1 MGESGDVQ
9 KKRASEIALCVR
21 DWLARNPEVGTIK
34 KLSIISGVPYSTLKK
49 IVSAQR
55 SPALPTVRKLVEH
68 AGVECLNR
76 FIEEPSVPSQETAQ
90 SDANK
95 LSMPSLKNRRSVDSV
110 PILTVPDTKCVSSS
124 QSPKD
129 ATVCKDEAKKLP
141 HTREI
146 EEKVRRVIGTF
157 YLLKEQLEFLKGENE
172 QGRDFFRKYLSK
184 RDAAYL
190 VALLQALF
198 SEDEFQ
204 RWIYFSEY
212 KTGGKNP

>member
-1 MGESGDVQ
+1 MGELVNVQ
-9 KKRASEIALCVR
+9 KKRASEIALSLR

-34 KLSIISGVPYSTLKK
+34 NLSDISNIPYSTLKK
-49 IVSAQR
+49 IFSGQR
-55 SPALPTVRKLVEH
+55 CPAPATIHKLVEY
-68 AGVECLNR
+68 AGAESLRR
-76 FIEEPSVPSQETAQ
+76 FIEEPIVPFQEASK
-90 SDANK
+90 SDAKN
-95 LSMPSLKNRRSVDSV
+95 LNTPSLKNRRSVDSV
-110 PILTVPDTKCVSSS
+110 TTLTAKDTKCVSSS

-129 ATVCKDEAKKLP
+129 ATVRKGEAKELP

-146 EEKVRRVIGTF
+146 EEKVRRIIGTF

-184 RDAAYL
+184 RDAAYV

>member
-1 MGESGDVQ
+1 MRESGDVQ

-55 SPALPTVRKLVEH
+55 GPALPTVKKLVEH
-68 AGVECLNR
+68 AGVESLRR
-76 FIEEPSVPSQETAQ
+76 FIEEPMVPSQEAAQ
-90 SDANK
+90 SDAKN
-95 LSMPSLKNRRSVDSV
+95 LIAPSLKNRLSVDSV
-110 PILTVPDTKCVSSS
+110 PILTAPDTKCVSSS
-124 QSPKD
+124 QLPKD
-129 ATVCKDEAKKLP
+129 ATVRKDEAKELP
-141 HTREI
+141 DTREI
-146 EEKVRRVIGTF
+146 EQKVRRIIGTF
-157 YLLKEQLEFLKGENE
+157 YLLKEQLEFLKEENE

-184 RDAAYL
+184 RDAAYV

-204 RWIYFSEY
+204 TWILFSEY
-212 KTGGKNP
+212 RTGGTNP